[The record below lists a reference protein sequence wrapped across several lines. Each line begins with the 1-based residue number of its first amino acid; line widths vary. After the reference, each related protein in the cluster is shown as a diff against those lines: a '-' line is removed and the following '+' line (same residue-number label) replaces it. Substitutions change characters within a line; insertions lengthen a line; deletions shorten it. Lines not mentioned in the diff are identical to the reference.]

1 MEREDGRKLS
11 IDAQEERRKTI
22 VRMRKQ
28 GKKLYEIEEAVS
40 LSRTTVCK
48 ALKTYREGG
57 WKALRGMRRG
67 TKKGENRN
75 LNTAQE
81 AALQAKIIDR
91 RPEQLKLDFAL
102 WTREAVRQLILREYD
117 IDMPIRTVGEYLK
130 RWGFTPQKPVKF
142 AYERRPEKVKEWL
155 DETFPE
161 IRGRAKQEKAEIF
174 WGDETGLRS
183 SDVRGRGFSPRGETP
198 VISATAKYENLSMV
212 SAITNKGRVH
222 WMIVDGTVN
231 ADRFI
236 EFLNGL
242 CMDSRKKIFLV
253 LDNLKVHHSKPVKEW
268 LETRKR
274 KIEFFFLP
282 AYSPDLNPDE
292 HLNSDLKQG
301 VGSKAPS
308 RTKLMLQKSATEHMT
323 MLKATPHRIRKYFKD
338 PAIVYASASY

>member
-1 MEREDGRKLS
+1 MGLHP
-11 IDAQEERRKTI
+11 A
-22 VRMRKQ
+22 
-28 GKKLYEIEEAVS
+28 EAS
-40 LSRTTVCK
+40 QIR
-48 ALKTYREGG
+48 
-57 WKALRGMRRG
+57 LR
-67 TKKGENRN
+67 
-75 LNTAQE
+75 A
-81 AALQAKIIDR
+81 
-91 RPEQLKLDFAL
+91 P
-102 WTREAVRQLILREYD
+102 TR
-117 IDMPIRTVGEYLK
+117 
-130 RWGFTPQKPVKF
+130 
-142 AYERRPEKVKEWL
+142 KVKEWL